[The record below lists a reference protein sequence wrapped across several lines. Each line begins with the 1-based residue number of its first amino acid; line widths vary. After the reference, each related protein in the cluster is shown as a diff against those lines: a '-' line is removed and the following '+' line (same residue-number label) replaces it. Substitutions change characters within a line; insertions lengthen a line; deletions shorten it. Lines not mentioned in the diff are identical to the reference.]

1 MSESASIELR
11 RLHYR
16 LMRQGML
23 ELDAWLA
30 GLKPALESSDARV
43 RRSIGRLLA
52 MEPPQLL
59 AVMQGGAALPDE
71 LRPWLDKRPRAARF
85 AGRAGEGE
93 PDKHI
98 RMFPADIG

>member
-30 GLKPALESSDARV
+30 GLKPALDSGDFRV

-59 AVMQGGAALPDE
+59 AVMQGGAPLPDE
-71 LRPWLDKRPRAARF
+71 LRPWLDMQPKGTRL
-85 AGRAGEGE
+85 AGCA
-93 PDKHI
+93 
-98 RMFPADIG
+98 